1 MTRCKHCKTKTDL
14 IDNRCPCCGIEAGK
28 NPADLTKAEKRV
40 LFHALGIR
48 AAAIAHVFAAGVIL
62 FQIPHFPS
70 PAVIAVLVIINAGL
84 AYGLLRFSLAAYRAA
99 VVYYFMFGMVNVV
112 SIQRG
117 PEHLGGLLLCLLALY
132 LIGNRTSKAIFER
145 QLPETL

>member
-1 MTRCKHCKTKTDL
+1 MTRCKHCKTKVEL
-14 IDNRCPCCGIEAGK
+14 INNRCPYCGIEEGK
-28 NPADLTKAEKRV
+28 KSADLTKAEKKMR
-40 LFHALGIR
+40 LHAHGIR
-48 AAAIAHVFAAGVIL
+48 IVALAHFFAAGIIL
-62 FQIPHFPS
+62 FQMPELPS
-70 PAVIAVLVIINAGL
+70 PAIVAVLVLVNCAL

-132 LIGNRTSKAIFER
+132 LIGNGTSKAIFER
-145 QLPETL
+145 RPPEEI